1 MKILFVTAMAHYPWA
16 GSEEL
21 WGQAALRLAA
31 NSHKVSALVPRYA
44 PLAPRL
50 QQLQEAGTRIQ
61 LRAETRARWPVR
73 VWRKLESRVRPRLD
87 PDLAWIKAQ
96 QPDLVC
102 VSNGNYFDGLCYTE
116 FCAEHG
122 TPFVSIAQANAEWL
136 WPNDDMAD
144 RIRAVYERARAAFF
158 VSKANL
164 SLAEAQLGAVIPR
177 AEIVR
182 NPFKV
187 SRDVSL
193 TWPSDEGVLRLACVA
208 RYEPSAKGQDLL
220 FEVMASEK
228 WKQRP
233 LFVSLFGAGPNEQ
246 SLRRLAVRLGVEDKI
261 QFCGHVDD
269 VEAIWREHHALVL
282 PSRYEGLPLAIV
294 EAMHCGRPCIVTD
307 VSGNAELL
315 EDNVT
320 GFLAAGATA
329 DLLDEALERAWARK
343 SEWPEMGIRAAAEVR
358 RLVPADPASVF
369 AKRLVEIAG

>member
-1 MKILFVTAMAHYPWA
+1 MVHYPWA

-21 WGQAALRLAA
+21 WGQSARGLAEEG
-31 NSHKVSALVPRYA
+31 HEVSALVPRYT

-50 QQLQEAGTRIQ
+50 QQLQEAGARIQ

-87 PDLAWIKAQ
+87 PDLAWIEAQ

-102 VSNGNYFDGLCYTE
+102 VSNGNYFDGLCYME

-122 TPFVSIAQANAEWL
+122 IPFVGIAQANAEWL

-144 RIRAVYERARAAFF
+144 RIRAVYEKARAGFF

-164 SLAEAQLGAVIPR
+164 TLAQTQLGEAIPR

-182 NPFKV
+182 NPFNV
-187 SRDVSL
+187 SRDAL
-193 TWPSDEGVLRLACVA
+193 PAWPGDDGMVRWACVA

-233 LFVSLFGAGPNEQ
+233 VIISLFGAGPNEQ
-246 SLRRLAVRLGVEDKI
+246 SLRRMALQCGLEGKI
-261 QFCGHVDD
+261 HFRGHVDD
-269 VEAIWREHHALVL
+269 VESIWREHHALVL

-307 VSGNAELL
+307 VAGNTELV
-315 EDNVT
+315 EDNVS
-320 GFLAAGATA
+320 GFVAAAATA
-329 DLLDEALERAWARK
+329 DLLDEALERAWSRK
-343 SEWPEMGIRAAAEVR
+343 GDWPEMGRRAAAEVR

-369 AKRLVEIAG
+369 AKRLVEIVG